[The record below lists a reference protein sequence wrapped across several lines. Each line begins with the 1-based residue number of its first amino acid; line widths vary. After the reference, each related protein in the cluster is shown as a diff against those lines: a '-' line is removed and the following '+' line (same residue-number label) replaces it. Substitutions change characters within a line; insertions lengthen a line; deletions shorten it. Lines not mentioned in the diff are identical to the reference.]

1 MKRVIFLL
9 LALPL
14 VCQARGG
21 GHCHPSS
28 HRFYY
33 RPSFRRSYLG
43 IPPRILPKLV
53 YSGQSAEQLLSMG
66 GAYTQESLV
75 QGLALALAPK
85 GNRMLPCLLDFE
97 EVMHEGGFSRL
108 LAEWEPTARTELLG
122 YLQQLDC
129 DDAFRI
135 TRDFLALS
143 NPTPEQCERATQEF
157 VDDSEDMNGVLWDFV
172 HDHREAVAGL

>member
-21 GHCHPSS
+21 GRCHTS
-28 HRFYY
+28 RVRAYY
-33 RPSFRRSYLG
+33 RPSFSRYYLG
-43 IPPRILPKLV
+43 LPPRIIPKLV
-53 YSGQSAEQLLSMG
+53 YSGQSPEQLLTMG

-85 GNRMLPCLLDFE
+85 GNRMLPCVLDFE
-97 EVMHEGGFSRL
+97 EVMHQGGFARL
-108 LAEWEPTARTELLG
+108 LSDWEPAARTELLG

-143 NPTPEQCERATQEF
+143 NPSAEQCERATQEF
-157 VDDSEDMNGVLWDFV
+157 LEDSEDMNSVLWDFV
-172 HDHREAVAGL
+172 HDHRGL